1 MANFNT
7 HIYVVAASS
16 GLASAALL
24 TANHI
29 DLNSALWLWFLGS
42 LGGLLPDIDSD
53 NSTSL
58 DSIFTLLTLSV
69 ILSTI
74 YYLTKAFAGTLKFS
88 ELIIA
93 PLLIYAL
100 LRYLIRPLFEKL
112 TIHRGS
118 CHSLFFLL
126 LVALLTTQII
136 WRYSPNHS
144 SIVAWLS
151 GGFLFM
157 GGVIHLLLD
166 EICSVDLGNSRIKRS
181 FGSAMKLA
189 DFSQKYATLLIFA
202 SIVAL
207 AWLAPPTQATLE
219 ILTNWSRFKL

>member
-7 HIYVVAASS
+7 HIYVVATGS

-24 TANHI
+24 SATHI
-29 DLNSALWLWFLGS
+29 DLNSALWLWFLGT

-93 PLLIYAL
+93 PLLIYSL
-100 LRYLIRPLFEKL
+100 LRYFIRPLFEKL
-112 TIHRGS
+112 TIHRGN
-118 CHSLFFLL
+118 CHSLLFLL
-126 LVALLTTQII
+126 LIALLTTQII
-136 WRYSPNHS
+136 WRYSPAHS
-144 SIVAWLS
+144 ALLAWLS

-166 EICSVDLGNSRIKRS
+166 ELCSVDLANARIKRS

-189 DFSQKYATLLIFA
+189 DFSQKYATLLILIA
-202 SIVAL
+202 IVAL
-207 AWLAPPTQATLE
+207 TWVAPPTKGTLE
-219 ILTNWSRFKL
+219 TLSDWSTFQL